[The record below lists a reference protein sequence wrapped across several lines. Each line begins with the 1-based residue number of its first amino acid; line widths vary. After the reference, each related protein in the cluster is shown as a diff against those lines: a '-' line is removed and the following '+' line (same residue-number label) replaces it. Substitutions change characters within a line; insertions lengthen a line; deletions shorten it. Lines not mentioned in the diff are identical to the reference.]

1 MPDQPTLPVRLTPPA
16 GFEPMTEVPGYASVE
31 AQASITVTAL
41 PAPFDELRAGFT
53 RENLLARGVALGQE
67 EALTVHGRRAAL
79 LQCAQRAGELEVAK
93 WILLL
98 EGDGQTALLTATYPG
113 AGAEAVAE
121 PLRQALLTVRW
132 G

>member
-1 MPDQPTLPVRLTPPA
+1 M
-16 GFEPMTEVPGYASVE
+16 
-31 AQASITVTAL
+31 TAL

-53 RENLLARGVALGQE
+53 RESLLARGVALGQE

-113 AGAEAVAE
+113 ASAGDVAA
-121 PLRQALLTVRW
+121 PLREALLTVQW